1 MLVFAN
7 DIKDYRL
14 PRLTCTYRAK
24 TNRVMFSNF
33 YLTNIN
39 SFIYFTNEKF

>member
-7 DIKDYRL
+7 DIKYYRL
-14 PRLTCTYRAK
+14 PRFTCTYRVK
-24 TNRVMFSNF
+24 TNGGFSNF

-39 SFIYFTNEKF
+39 RFIYFTNEKF